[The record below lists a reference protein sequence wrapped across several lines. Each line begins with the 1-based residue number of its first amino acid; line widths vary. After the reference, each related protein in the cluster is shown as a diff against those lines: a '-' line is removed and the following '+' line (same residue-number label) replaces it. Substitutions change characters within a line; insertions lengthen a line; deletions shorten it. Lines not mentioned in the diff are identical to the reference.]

1 MTRLLRGVMSAVL
14 LMPLVATPSAN
25 ATADIQG
32 SDLGKAKFTVT
43 ATATNVAARS
53 DRRPVAGGV
62 YDRKV
67 GKTFIS
73 WAGQYEDSYVQSYDH
88 RKATWTAPN
97 RVADGD
103 SDAHNYPTMVQ
114 AKDGHLLIFRGM
126 HNVELRMSRSPKPH
140 SVDGV
145 WEETLISKNAATYP
159 MPFVTRDGTIYVFYR
174 ETSRDLDPTVP
185 TDTRPMLYVV
195 SKDNGKTWKNSTEL
209 TGDRFA
215 IGSTARTDN
224 MNEIYIGQLRQEDN
238 GRVRIVYTLAGGG
251 TEGHLHDRYHRNIYY
266 AWFDP
271 RNRHFYS
278 AAGKDLGT
286 QIDDADQETH
296 LKVAETPLTVPNG
309 VKSPDYIQLVGTTLG
324 KPFLMWFMGDPD
336 KGPLRNYMST
346 WNGRSWETKEVARGL
361 RTREMEPV
369 DPFTWRVYATED
381 GKPNVNTFLVRF
393 GRTWTPE
400 AVIPTAKPVQRVEI
414 VENFRDPARAI
425 FSGASSQ
432 RDVAIADGD
441 ISVAGISRR

>member
-14 LMPLVATPSAN
+14 LLPLVAVPSAN
-25 ATADIQG
+25 ATADVQ
-32 SDLGKAKFTVT
+32 GKAKFTVT
-43 ATATNVAARS
+43 TTATNVAARS

-62 YDRKV
+62 YDKKA

-73 WAGQYEDSYVQSYDH
+73 WAGQYEDSYVQAYDH
-88 RKATWTAPN
+88 RKSTWSTPN

-126 HNVELRMSRSPKPH
+126 HNIELRMSRSPQPN

-174 ETSRDLDPTVP
+174 ETTRDLDKVTP

-195 SKDNGKTWKNSTEL
+195 SKDNGKTWKTSTEL

-215 IGSTARTDN
+215 IGSTSRADN
-224 MNEIYIGQLRQEDN
+224 MNEIYIGQLRLEDN

-266 AWFDP
+266 TWFDP
-271 RNRHFYS
+271 KNRHFYS
-278 AAGKDLGT
+278 ASGKDLGT

-296 LKVAETPLTVPNG
+296 LKVAETPLTLPNA
-309 VKSPDYIQLVGTTLG
+309 VKSPDYIQQVGTTLG
-324 KPFLMWFMGDPD
+324 KPFLLWFMGDEA
-336 KGPLRNYMST
+336 KGPLRNYLST

-361 RTREMEPV
+361 RTREIEEV
-369 DPFTWRVYATED
+369 DLFTWRVYATED
-381 GKPNVNTFLVRF
+381 GKPNVNTYLVRF
-393 GRTWTPE
+393 GRFWSPE
-400 AVIPTAKPVQRVEI
+400 SVIPTAKPVQRVEI

-425 FSGASSQ
+425 FSGASSA

-441 ISVAGISRR
+441 IYVAGVSRR

>member
-14 LMPLVATPSAN
+14 LFPLVAVPSAN
-25 ATADIQG
+25 ATADVR
-32 SDLGKAKFTVT
+32 GKAGFAVT
-43 ATATNVAARS
+43 TTAQSVAARS

-62 YDRKV
+62 YDKKV

-88 RKATWTAPN
+88 RESTWSSPN
-97 RVADGD
+97 RIADGA

-114 AKDGHLLIFRGM
+114 ARDGHLLIFRGM
-126 HNVELRMSRSPKPH
+126 HNVELRMSRSPRPH
-140 SVDGV
+140 SADGV

-174 ETSRDLDPTVP
+174 ETTRDLDGTTP

-195 SKDNGKTWKNSTEL
+195 SKDDGRTWKTSTEL

-215 IGSTARTDN
+215 IGSTSRADN

-251 TEGHLHDRYHRNIYY
+251 PEGNKHDRYHRNIYY
-266 AWFDP
+266 TWFDP

-278 AAGKDLGT
+278 AGGLDLGT
-286 QIDDADQETH
+286 QIDDADQERY
-296 LKVAETPLTVPNG
+296 LKVAETPLTLPNN
-309 VKSPDYIQLVGTTLG
+309 VKSPDYIQQVGTTLG
-324 KPFLMWFMGDPD
+324 RPFLLWFMGDEAG
-336 KGPLRNYMST
+336 GPLRNYLST
-346 WNGRSWETKEVARGL
+346 WNGRGWETKEVARGL
-361 RTREMEPV
+361 RTREVEPV
-369 DPFTWRVYATED
+369 DPLTWRVYATED
-381 GKPNVNTFLVRF
+381 GKPNVNTYLVRL
-393 GRTWTPE
+393 GRFWSPE
-400 AVIPTAKPVQRVEI
+400 TVIPTAKPVQRVEV

-425 FSGASSQ
+425 FSGASTN
-432 RDVAIADGD
+432 RDVAVADGD
-441 ISVAGISRR
+441 IYVAGFSRR

>member
-14 LMPLVATPSAN
+14 LLPLVAVPSAN
-25 ATADIQG
+25 ATADVQ
-32 SDLGKAKFTVT
+32 GKAKFTVT
-43 ATATNVAARS
+43 TTATNVAARS

-62 YDRKV
+62 YDKKA

-73 WAGQYEDSYVQSYDH
+73 WAGQYEDSYVQAYDH
-88 RKATWTAPN
+88 RKSTWSTPN

-126 HNVELRMSRSPKPH
+126 HNIELRMSRSPQPN

-174 ETSRDLDPTVP
+174 ETTRDLDKVTP

-195 SKDNGKTWKNSTEL
+195 SKDNGKTWKTSTEL

-215 IGSTARTDN
+215 IGSTSRADN
-224 MNEIYIGQLRQEDN
+224 MNEIYIGQLRLEDN

-266 AWFDP
+266 TWFDP
-271 RNRHFYS
+271 KNRHFYS
-278 AAGKDLGT
+278 ASGKDLGT

-296 LKVAETPLTVPNG
+296 LKVAETPLTLPNA
-309 VKSPDYIQLVGTTLG
+309 VKSPDYIQQVGTTLG
-324 KPFLMWFMGDPD
+324 KPFLLWFMGDEA
-336 KGPLRNYMST
+336 KGPLRNYLST
-346 WNGRSWETKEVARGL
+346 WNGRNWETKEVARGL
-361 RTREMEPV
+361 RTREIEEV
-369 DPFTWRVYATED
+369 DLFTWRVYATED
-381 GKPNVNTFLVRF
+381 GKPNVNTYLVRF
-393 GRTWTPE
+393 GRFWSPE
-400 AVIPTAKPVQRVEI
+400 SVIPTAKPVQRVEI

-425 FSGASSQ
+425 FSGASSA

-441 ISVAGISRR
+441 IYVAGVSRR

>member
-14 LMPLVATPSAN
+14 LLPLVAVPSAH
-25 ATADIQG
+25 ATADVQ
-32 SDLGKAKFTVT
+32 GKAKFTVT
-43 ATATNVAARS
+43 TTATSVAARS

-73 WAGQYEDSYVQSYDH
+73 WAGQYEDSYVQTYDH
-88 RKATWTAPN
+88 RKSTWSAPN

-103 SDAHNYPTMVQ
+103 KDAHNYPTMVQ
-114 AKDGHLLIFRGM
+114 AEDGHLLIFRGM
-126 HNVELRMSRSPKPH
+126 HNVELRMSRSPQAN
-140 SVDGV
+140 SADGV

-174 ETSRDLDPTVP
+174 ETTRDLDHVTP

-195 SKDNGKTWKNSTEL
+195 SKDNGKTWKTSTEL

-215 IGSTARTDN
+215 IGSTSRADN

-266 AWFDP
+266 TWFDP
-271 RNRHFYS
+271 KNRHFYS
-278 AAGKDLGT
+278 ASGKDLGT

-309 VKSPDYIQLVGTTLG
+309 VKSPDYIQQVGATLG
-324 KPFLMWFMGDPD
+324 KPFLLWFMGDPD
-336 KGPLRNYMST
+336 KGPLRNYLST
-346 WNGRSWETKEVARGL
+346 WNGRGWETKEVARGL
-361 RTREMEPV
+361 RTREIEPV
-369 DPFTWRVYATED
+369 DLFTWRVYATED
-381 GKPNVNTFLVRF
+381 GKPNVNTYLVRF
-393 GRTWTPE
+393 GRFWSPE
-400 AVIPTAKPVQRVEI
+400 AVIPTAKPVQRVEV

-425 FSGASSQ
+425 FSGASSN
-432 RDVAIADGD
+432 RDVSIADGD
-441 ISVAGISRR
+441 ISVAGLSRR

>member
-14 LMPLVATPSAN
+14 LLPLVAAPSAH
-25 ATADIQG
+25 ATADSQG
-32 SDLGKAKFTVT
+32 ADLGKAKFTVT
-43 ATATNVAARS
+43 NTATNVAARS

-88 RKATWTAPN
+88 RKATWSAPN

-103 SDAHNYPTMVQ
+103 KDAHNYPTMVQ

-126 HNVELRMSRSPKPH
+126 HNVELRMSRSPQPH

-174 ETSRDLDPTVP
+174 ETSRDLDPSFP
-185 TDTRPMLYVV
+185 TDTRPMLYVM
-195 SKDNGKTWKNSTEL
+195 SKDNGKTWKTSTEL

-215 IGSTARTDN
+215 IGSTSRADN

-266 AWFDP
+266 TWFDP

-309 VKSPDYIQLVGTTLG
+309 VKSPDYIQLVGTNFD
-324 KPFLMWFMGDPD
+324 KPFLLWFMGDPD
-336 KGPLRNYMST
+336 KGPLRNYMSV
-346 WNGRSWETKEVARGL
+346 WNGRTWETKEVARGL
-361 RTREMEPV
+361 RTREMEPIG
-369 DPFTWRVYATED
+369 PFTWRVYATED
-381 GKPNVNTFLVRF
+381 GKPNVQTFLVRF

-400 AVIPTAKPVQRVEI
+400 AVIPTAKPVQRVEV

-432 RDVAIADGD
+432 RDVSIADGD

>member
-14 LMPLVATPSAN
+14 LLPLVAVSSAN
-25 ATADIQG
+25 ATADVQ
-32 SDLGKAKFTVT
+32 GKAKFTVT
-43 ATATNVAARS
+43 TTATSVAARS

-62 YDRKV
+62 YDKKAN
-67 GKTFIS
+67 KTFIS

-88 RKATWTAPN
+88 RKSTWSAPN
-97 RVADGD
+97 RIADGA

-114 AKDGHLLIFRGM
+114 ARDGHLLIFRGM
-126 HNVELRMSRSPKPH
+126 HNIELRMSRSPQPN
-140 SVDGV
+140 SADGV

-174 ETSRDLDPTVP
+174 ETTRDLDGTTP

-195 SKDNGKTWKNSTEL
+195 SKDNGKTWKTSTDL

-215 IGSTARTDN
+215 IGSTARADN

-251 TEGHLHDRYHRNIYY
+251 PEGNKHDRYHRNIYY
-266 AWFDP
+266 TWFDP
-271 RNRHFYS
+271 QNRHFYS
-278 AAGKDLGT
+278 ASGKDLGT
-286 QIDDADQETH
+286 QIDDADQEKH
-296 LKVAETPLTVPNG
+296 LKVAETPLTLPNN
-309 VKSPDYIQLVGTTLG
+309 VKSPDYIQQVGTTLG
-324 KPFLMWFMGDPD
+324 QPFLLWFMGDEAG
-336 KGPLRNYMST
+336 GPLRNYLST

-361 RTREMEPV
+361 RTREVEKV
-369 DPFTWRVYATED
+369 DLFTWRVYATED
-381 GKPNVNTFLVRF
+381 GKPNVNTYLVRL
-393 GRTWTPE
+393 GRFWSPE
-400 AVIPTAKPVQRVEI
+400 TVIPTAKPVQRVEI

-425 FSGASSQ
+425 FSGASSN

-441 ISVAGISRR
+441 IYVAGVSRR